1 MKIKQ
6 IYLVLM
12 LVLSTV
18 FFAGCT
24 HNGGDIGK
32 FFGIWRL
39 DNISAH
45 RLDEEG
51 MPAYSVESVDSV
63 FWSFQSDVVMM
74 QRLLP
79 YHEYDRRWGTWSEG
93 DGELSLNFTHSGDG
107 IAPGTGMYHILEGLY
122 LPSDGKVVLKIK
134 EMDKLSMVLT
144 YDDLIGETR
153 YTYYFTKW

>member
-1 MKIKQ
+1 MNKI
-6 IYLVLM
+6 YTVLM
-12 LVLSTV
+12 AVMSMLML
-18 FFAGCT
+18 AGCT

-32 FFGIWRL
+32 FFGTWHL

-51 MPAYSVESVDSV
+51 APAYSIESVDSV

-79 YHEYDRRWGTWSEG
+79 YHEYDRRWGTWREA
-93 DGELSLNFTHSGDG
+93 DGELSLDFTHSGDG
-107 IAPGTGMYHILEGLY
+107 IPPGTGMYYILEGLY
-122 LPSDGKVVLKIK
+122 LPPDGKVVLRIR

-144 YDDLIGETR
+144 YDDITGETR